1 MERKEKQS
9 KILDIIEIEAVDE
22 PMLGKVLED

>member
-9 KILDIIEIEAVDE
+9 KILDIIKIEAADE